1 MTEKAFSIR
10 HFSVLIFQWKASNA
24 EAQRHGDSEKD
35 STCFVLV

>member
-24 EAQRHGDSEKD
+24 EAED